1 MKKYEHAKQRKLSLT
16 SIIKNTMLN
25 RDESSQEQ
33 SETNGNSVKERVVG
47 CNRKDNGKREN
58 QSGGNSTEDRFPT
71 TQHQQDHASK
81 ECREF
86 GFSCKNG
93 GKHRIGGGNE
103 NQAIENI
110 DDELDPILCVSNL

>member
-58 QSGGNSTEDRFPT
+58 QSGEIAR
-71 TQHQQDHASK
+71 
-81 ECREF
+81 
-86 GFSCKNG
+86 
-93 GKHRIGGGNE
+93 RIGSLRH
-103 NQAIENI
+103 NI
-110 DDELDPILCVSNL
+110 NKIMRRKNAVSLDFLVKMAESIGLEVEMKIKQLKI